1 MEYGKCYTIFSKHN
15 IIMKKHTH
23 DEPSNIPEDKDDA
36 GYPLYPVNEDI
47 FNQSINEG
55 EPSLDSNTQIADS
68 SSVIKDWHDK
78 EFDADSSKSGLDV
91 PGADLDD
98 KEEKIGEEDEENN
111 YYSIGGDD
119 HNNLDEDDET

>member
-1 MEYGKCYTIFSKHN
+1 
-15 IIMKKHTH
+15 MKKHTQ
-23 DEPSNIPEDKDDA
+23 DEPANTRKDQNDA
-36 GYPLYPVNEDI
+36 GYPLYPENEDI
-47 FNQSINEG
+47 FNQSKNEG
-55 EPSLDSNTQIADS
+55 ELSPDSNTQIADN

-78 EFDADSSKSGLDV
+78 EFDADSTESGLDV

-119 HNNLDEDDET
+119 HNDLDEDDET